1 MKETE
6 EELKTV
12 NESLHKKLEA
22 QALMEDN
29 MNVSSLFLLSRMN

>member
-22 QALMEDN
+22 QALLEDN
-29 MNVSSLFLLSRMN
+29 MNVSFVFLPSMN